1 MNIDNLM
8 SLMFGVLIGANI
20 GFIIA
25 GLMGRADDGEEMS
38 D

>member
-1 MNIDNLM
+1 MIDTIIAFL
-8 SLMFGVLIGANI
+8 FGVFIGTNF

-25 GLMGRADDGEEMS
+25 GLMGANDEDML

>member
-1 MNIDNLM
+1 MDT
-8 SLMFGVLIGANI
+8 LIGLI
-20 GFIIA
+20 VGIFIGTDFGFIIA

>member
-1 MNIDNLM
+1 M
-8 SLMFGVLIGANI
+8 IGTIIALLVGIFIGTNF

-25 GLMGRADDGEEMS
+25 GLMWGISDDEML

>member
-1 MNIDNLM
+1 MNIDSIIGL
-8 SLMFGVLIGANI
+8 LIGLFAGANI

>member
-1 MNIDNLM
+1 MDTIIGLLTGIFIGTN
-8 SLMFGVLIGANI
+8 FGFV
-20 GFIIA
+20 IA

>member
-1 MNIDNLM
+1 MDT
-8 SLMFGVLIGANI
+8 LIGLIAGIFIGTNF